1 MQNCEVYEQISSRT
15 AGDIYIGVV
24 GPVRTGKSTF
34 IKRFMELMV
43 LPQITDIYKR
53 ERAIDELPQSG
64 SGRTI
69 MTAEPKFVPEES
81 VEIGLDSGGVCRIR
95 LIDCVGYLVDG
106 ALGVDEDDQP
116 RLVSTPWNAD
126 PIPMTQAAEIGT
138 QKVIQEHSTI
148 GLVITTDGTFSDI
161 PRESYEPAEARV
173 IRELKEIGKP
183 FLTLVNSS
191 APHGERAQSVCSHL
205 EKEFGIHALPVNC
218 LDLREEDLH
227 QILTEVLYEF
237 PIREIRVDLPNYVRS
252 LETGSPLQQSI
263 FGALLHDAESLRVM
277 RDLFPFS
284 EALKEKDWAR
294 SVTTGP
300 LNLGTGSAQ
309 LRIDLPDELFYEV
322 LSEKSG
328 VPVHSDAELVPL
340 LADMAAKVREYDRI
354 SGALDQAMATGYG
367 VMMPRIEELSL
378 ESPEIIKQGGR
389 YGVKLCASASS
400 IHLIKTDI
408 QASVT
413 PIVGTEKQS
422 EELVHYLL
430 GEFDQE
436 PERIWETN
444 IFGKSLS
451 ELVNEELSNK
461 LARMPDDARNKF
473 RETLEKI
480 INETTGGLICILL

>member
-116 RLVSTPWNAD
+116 RLVSTPWSAD

-148 GLVITTDGTFSDI
+148 GLVITTDGSFSDI

-183 FLTLVNSS
+183 FLTLVNSA

-227 QILTEVLYEF
+227 KILTEVLYEF

-252 LETGSPLQQSI
+252 LESGNPLQQSI
-263 FGALLHDAESLRVM
+263 FGALLHDAETLRVM
-277 RDLFPFS
+277 RDLFLFS
-284 EALKEKDWAR
+284 DALKEKDWAR

>member
-116 RLVSTPWNAD
+116 RLVSTPWNTD

-148 GLVITTDGTFSDI
+148 GLVITTDGSFSDI

-173 IRELKEIGKP
+173 IRELQEIGKP
-183 FLTLVNSS
+183 FLTLVNSA

-227 QILTEVLYEF
+227 KILTEVLYEF
-237 PIREIRVDLPNYVRS
+237 PIQEIRVDLPNYIRS
-252 LETGSPLQQSI
+252 LETGNPLQQSI
-263 FGALLHDAESLRVM
+263 FGALLHDAEALRVM